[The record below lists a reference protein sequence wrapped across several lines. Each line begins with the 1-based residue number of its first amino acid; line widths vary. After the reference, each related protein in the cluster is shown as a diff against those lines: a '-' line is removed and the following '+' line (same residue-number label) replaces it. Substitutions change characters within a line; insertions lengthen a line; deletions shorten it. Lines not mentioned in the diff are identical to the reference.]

1 MKTLTEGIFK
11 NVINTSVLEP
21 EGHHSENF
29 QARRVKN
36 RTTGRSDLCTGGSL
50 KFLNPPETAGLK
62 RAKLLWQF
70 ILEFPLWKI
79 KGDTNP

>member
-29 QARRVKN
+29 QARSAALTSALGV
-36 RTTGRSDLCTGGSL
+36 L
-50 KFLNPPETAGLK
+50 
-62 RAKLLWQF
+62 
-70 ILEFPLWKI
+70 
-79 KGDTNP
+79 